1 MDDQQRKK
9 RLKEKIREKRGERTG
24 GGGGGASPSSNC
36 RKDPATALLS
46 MGIDD
51 PNILR
56 AAPAIASKPREALR
70 RLREAASLP
79 EGGSSDEEAMPG
91 S

>member
-1 MDDQQRKK
+1 MDDQERRK

-24 GGGGGASPSSNC
+24 GGGGASSSNC

-51 PNILR
+51 PDILR

-79 EGGSSDEEAMPG
+79 EGNSSDEEAMPG
-91 S
+91 A

>member
-1 MDDQQRKK
+1 MDDKERRK

-24 GGGGGASPSSNC
+24 GGGASSSNC

-51 PNILR
+51 PDILR
-56 AAPAIASKPREALR
+56 AAPAIASKPREVLR

-79 EGGSSDEEAMPG
+79 EGG
-91 S
+91 